1 MAGCRPSADGRY
13 GRVRRGCFVVTF
25 DRGIGLT
32 GVCLGCPCLNLCVID
47 DAYVVLQRQYPAL
60 CE

>member
-25 DRGIGLT
+25 DRGVGLT
-32 GVCLGCPCLNLCVID
+32 GDCLGCPCLNLCD
-47 DAYVVLQRQYPAL
+47 
-60 CE
+60 